1 LGTSYF
7 VLVNI
12 LVIGS
17 GGREHALSWKLSQS
31 SKVETV
37 FTAPGNGG
45 TENNIPIDVNDLDG
59 LAEFAQKNNCFTV
72 VGPEDPLAAGIVD
85 KFNELDL
92 KVFGPSQAA
101 AQLESSK
108 IWAKNF
114 MKRNNIPTARFEI
127 FDDPQKAEEHVKS
140 IDYNVVVKADGLAAG
155 KGVIVCNSDDEAIS
169 AIQTILVKK
178 TFGDAGNKIIIEERI
193 DGIEASYIALS
204 DGNIALPMASS
215 QDHKR
220 IFDDD
225 KGPNTGGMGAYSPT
239 PIVTDILAKKIQEE
253 VIEKTIHAMKNE
265 GISFKGFLYA
275 GIMIKDDVPYVL
287 EYNVR
292 MGDPECQPITMRM
305 NFDLYD
311 YFVASVDGTLSS
323 MPSLSWKDQFAVCV
337 VLASNGY
344 PGSYP
349 TNDEITGFDSISNDT
364 NVFHA
369 GTKKSDGKIFS
380 NGGRVLGVTS
390 LGDSLASAISSAY
403 SAIEKIVWSSK
414 YCRKDIGKKGLSY
427 FWVWNILS
435 SVIIQFMF
443 MSCSDFGIF
452 LIICFSNTSE
462 IVIVSFFAKNLS

>member
-1 LGTSYF
+1 MGNQYF
-7 VLVNI
+7 LLVNVLV
-12 LVIGS
+12 VGS

-31 SKVETV
+31 NQVETV
-37 FTAPGNGG
+37 YTAPGNGG
-45 TENNIPIDVNDLDG
+45 TKNNVPIDVDDLDG

-72 VGPEDPLAAGIVD
+72 VGPEDPLASGIVD
-85 KFNELDL
+85 KFNQLNL

-127 FDDPQKAEEHVKS
+127 FDNAQKAIEYVKS
-140 IDYNVVVKADGLAAG
+140 VDFNVVVKADGLAAG
-155 KGVIVCNSDDEAIS
+155 KGVIVCNNVDDAIS
-169 AIQTILVKK
+169 AIDTILVKK
-178 TFGDAGNKIIIEERI
+178 TFGDAGNKIIVEERI

-204 DGNIALPMASS
+204 DGNVALPMASS

-220 IFDDD
+220 VFDDD

-239 PIVTDILAKKIQEE
+239 PIVTDTLAKTIQKD
-253 VIEKTIHAMKNE
+253 VIEKTIQAMKNE

-275 GIMIKDDVPYVL
+275 GIMIKDNTPYVL

-305 NFDLYD
+305 DFDLYD
-311 YFVASVDGTLSS
+311 YFVASVDGKLSS
-323 MPSLSWKDQFAVCV
+323 MPSLSWKDQYAVCV
-337 VLASNGY
+337 VLASDGY

-349 TNDEITGFDSISNDT
+349 KNDEITGFDSISNGT

-390 LGDSLASAISSAY
+390 LGDSLDSAISNAY
-403 SAIEKIVWSSK
+403 SEIEKITWSNK
-414 YCRKDIGKKGLSY
+414 FCRTDIGKKGLSY
-427 FWVWNILS
+427 F
-435 SVIIQFMF
+435 
-443 MSCSDFGIF
+443 
-452 LIICFSNTSE
+452 
-462 IVIVSFFAKNLS
+462 